1 MFVSKVPFL
10 LDDRSQVWHFFL
22 HSNGRSFKKWYQL
35 NQWLM
40 SDEIELKC
48 AVICWCKNI
57 WKNKAEC
64 CSTFTSGDILVYSK
78 CGTELTKQMHCITI
92 DDMETPSDAY
102 GNILLRHR
110 RLIILVSEWPRFD
123 RYVSSEYLNTLNQV
137 ISSNSKILWMKPCAT
152 SIIFL
157 LNYPMCY
164 LLMN

>member
-1 MFVSKVPFL
+1 MSFLPSFQWNIFQKMVPTKSMTDVRWNWIEVCRHL
-10 LDDRSQVWHFFL
+10 LMQKYL
-22 HSNGRSFKKWYQL
+22 
-35 NQWLM
+35 
-40 SDEIELKC
+40 
-48 AVICWCKNI
+48 
-57 WKNKAEC
+57 KNKAEC

-110 RLIILVSEWPRFD
+110 GLIILVSEWPRLD

-157 LNYPMCY
+157 LNTATVLFANELIWFCTHV
-164 LLMN
+164 LLGFSIF